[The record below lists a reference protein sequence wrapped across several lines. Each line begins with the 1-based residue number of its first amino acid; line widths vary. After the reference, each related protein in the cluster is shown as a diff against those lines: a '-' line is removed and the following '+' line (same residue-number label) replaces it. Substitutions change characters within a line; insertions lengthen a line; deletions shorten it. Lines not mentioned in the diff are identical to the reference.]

1 MKSFLKN
8 PLRFLII
15 LVVFFSA
22 QLSFA
27 QDVNAGMDYKQVADM
42 MHTIMEA
49 NRTVYAETIVNRLQN
64 EEKVIRASEKWKENK
79 SLVLPAQMFRL
90 GAEKARETNKDFS
103 YSLLS
108 IWPINKNNGAKT
120 PAEKE
125 GLEAVVKDP
134 TKAYYTQETVNGKL
148 YFTAIYAD
156 KAVSQACVQCHN
168 NHQDSPRYDFRL
180 NDVMGGVVLRIPVK
194 Q

>member
-1 MKSFLKN
+1 MKRLWKS
-8 PLRFLII
+8 PLLLI
-15 LVVFFSA
+15 VVLFVGFMSLSA
-22 QLSFA
+22 RSSEPTGGL
-27 QDVNAGMDYKQVADM
+27 DYKQVADM

-49 NRTVYAETIVNRLQN
+49 NRSVYAETIVNRLQN
-64 EEKVIRASEKWKENK
+64 EDKVIRASEKWKENK

-90 GAEKARETNKDFS
+90 GAEKAREANQNFS

-108 IWPINKNNGAKT
+108 LWPINKNNGPKT

-125 GLEAVVKDP
+125 GLELVAKDA
-134 TKAYYTQETVNGKL
+134 TKVYYTQEKVDGKL
-148 YFTAIYAD
+148 YFTAVYAD

-168 NHQDSPRYDFRL
+168 NHPESPKYDFRL